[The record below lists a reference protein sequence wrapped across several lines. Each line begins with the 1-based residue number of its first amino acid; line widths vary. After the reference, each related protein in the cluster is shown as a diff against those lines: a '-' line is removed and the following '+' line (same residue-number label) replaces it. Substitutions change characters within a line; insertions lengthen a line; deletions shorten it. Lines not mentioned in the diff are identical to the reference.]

1 MYLAA
6 LFSEFPTLKIKLF
19 LNVSIVFFISND
31 FFLRFSISIG
41 ILSKLEGKIILPSNS
56 DKIPIEIENLKKK
69 SFEIKKTIETL
80 RNNLIFNVGNSEKSA
95 AKHIVELLNQKKN

>member
-41 ILSKLEGKIILPSNS
+41 ILSKLEGKIILPILSLILIS
-56 DKIPIEIENLKKK
+56 IGISEIFL
-69 SFEIKKTIETL
+69 
-80 RNNLIFNVGNSEKSA
+80 
-95 AKHIVELLNQKKN
+95 